1 MKKSTVIYILVA
13 LVVILGGIAVYAY
26 LTKDDGKNGSSKD
39 NGSVNDL
46 PTDGDEEEPNYGEY
60 RLSRFYIGDGTW
72 GYSVSGQMPNPC
84 YEGEVDVVV
93 KESFPEQVVVILKV
107 IPPASDVVCA
117 QVIKEYKY
125 EGEISASEDAEFEL
139 VINSEVQ

>member
-1 MKKSTVIYILVA
+1 MKKSTIVYIMVV
-13 LVVILGGIAVYAY
+13 LVVILGGIALYAY
-26 LTKDDGKNGSSKD
+26 LTKDEGKNGSSKD

-46 PTDGDEEEPNYGEY
+46 PTDGDDEEPNYGEY
-60 RLSRFYIGDGTW
+60 RLSRFYLEDGKWIYEVT
-72 GYSVSGQMPNPC
+72 GQMPNPC

-93 KESFPEQVVVILKV
+93 KESFPEQVVVTLKV
-107 IPPASDVVCA
+107 VPPASDVICA
-117 QVIKEYKY
+117 QVIKDYKY